1 MNMERIEYID
11 FMKGIAIFL
20 VVLGHVYQFCFKD
33 TGQVFQF
40 IYIFHMPFFFLLSG
54 YFAQRTKV
62 NVDFFKKKTIS
73 LLFPFVFG
81 GSLFALLNGQM
92 QAYIYSDFHAGYWFL
107 WSLWHCWLLFALMLK
122 IIEWLRIKHGVLQI
136 GVLLLPFLISK
147 LFDGSTPYGLSLSF
161 TFAFY
166 RFFILGYMIG
176 KYKWM
181 EGWLSK
187 ELVQAIC
194 LILFVLFYCMDDSVF
209 VKVLPMTV
217 VQVLLCLAF
226 FSLLKYIY
234 LVCNHKVVRYVIG
247 GGKKSLHLYIF
258 HYYIIYSLTCEAFNN
273 LSIGWQMLAACCISF
288 LIILL
293 TLSFACLFEKNRF
306 LSYLFLGKIKQ

>member
-1 MNMERIEYID
+1 MNMQRIEYID

-54 YFAQRTKV
+54 YFAQRTRV

-122 IIEWLRIKHGVLQI
+122 IIEWLKIKYGILQI

-147 LFDGSTPYGLSLSF
+147 LFNDSTPYGLSFSF

-181 EGWLSK
+181 ESWLSK

-194 LILFVLFYCMDDSVF
+194 LILFVLFYCMVDSAF
-209 VKVLPMTV
+209 VKALPMTV

-234 LVCNHKVVRYVIG
+234 LVCNHKVGRYVIG
-247 GGKKSLHLYIF
+247 GG
-258 HYYIIYSLTCEAFNN
+258 
-273 LSIGWQMLAACCISF
+273 
-288 LIILL
+288 
-293 TLSFACLFEKNRF
+293 
-306 LSYLFLGKIKQ
+306 